1 MSDEMIAHD
10 TWNYSPPK
18 LAKLPII
25 ELGHV
30 TGVLPFDGVR
40 NPGSRSSTS
49 HKVWFGYRTPANDW
63 KHRLGIC
70 ESAAEFAVALE
81 ALMLPNTYDV
91 KFQPMTVQFE
101 LDGKKRHYTH
111 DLLVVYKCGYR
122 QLIFVRNEQS
132 LKKPKTQREI
142 DAVFNATTAH
152 QADDLIVVNA
162 SDYSRQ
168 RRENLF
174 RMHRLLQEEDL
185 EADELVLSTARNL
198 KTLWHM
204 KDIFPHVDLEPWR
217 VFRACYRLVALK
229 HLKAD
234 LDNVL
239 LETSRIEVAA

>member
-1 MSDEMIAHD
+1 MIAHD
-10 TWNYSPPK
+10 EWNYSPPK
-18 LAKLPII
+18 LAKMPII
-25 ELGHV
+25 ELGSIK
-30 TGVLPFDGVR
+30 GVLPFDGVR

-63 KHRLGIC
+63 QIQLGIC

-81 ALMLPNTYDV
+81 ALMSPNIYDV
-91 KFQPMTVQFE
+91 KFQPMTVRFA
-101 LDGKKRHYTH
+101 LDGKQRHYTH
-111 DLLVVYKCGYR
+111 DLLVVYKCGFR
-122 QLIFVRNEQS
+122 QLIFVRNGKS

-142 DAVFNATTAH
+142 DAIFKATTAH
-152 QADDLIVVNA
+152 QADGLIVVNA

-174 RMHRLLQEEDL
+174 RMHQLLQEDDP
-185 EADELVLSTARNL
+185 EADELVLSTARGL
-198 KTLWHM
+198 KTLWQM
-204 KDIFPHVDLEPWR
+204 KDIFPHVDLDPWR